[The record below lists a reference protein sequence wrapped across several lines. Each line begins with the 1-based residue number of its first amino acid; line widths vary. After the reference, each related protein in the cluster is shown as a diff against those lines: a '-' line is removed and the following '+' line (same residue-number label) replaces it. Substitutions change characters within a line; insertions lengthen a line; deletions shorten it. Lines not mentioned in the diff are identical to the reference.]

1 MLFKKIT
8 MKNNFRFII
17 YIVITSLMNKF
28 FLNNNSKGI
37 LWMFGFIINI
47 TIMALCIRE
56 LSYKYNSFEIQ
67 NFRNFFSIIILLIL
81 FILNKNVKINTYQL
95 RNNFIRNIFHFIGQS
110 CWTWGLTVLPL
121 ALVFSLEFTMP
132 IWASIIAL
140 LFLKERITLN
150 KILFLIIG
158 LIGTYTILLP
168 GTNNINF
175 YNLIVLFSAIAYAVA
190 HNFTKKLTETDS
202 ILSILFFMS
211 VIQLPFSFIGSILV
225 GNINYYI
232 LNELPLIIFLTIT
245 SLLAHLSLSSA
256 LKNSDATVILPIDY
270 IRLPLIAVI
279 GWYYYDEIMTYNIII
294 GSSLIIFGTIFFV
307 KNDFMKK

>member
-8 MKNNFRFII
+8 IKNNFSLIMD
-17 YIVITSLMNKF
+17 IVIAFIMKIFHLNK
-28 FLNNNSKGI
+28 NSTGI
-37 LWMFGFIINI
+37 LWMFGFILNI

-67 NFRNFFSIIILLIL
+67 NFRNFFSIIILLFI
-81 FILNKNVKINTYQL
+81 FILSKKTNLYSYQL
-95 RNNFIRNIFHFIGQS
+95 KNNFIRNIFHFIGQS

-132 IWASIIAL
+132 IWASIFAL
-140 LFLKERITLN
+140 LFLKEKITLN

-158 LIGTYTILLP
+158 LIGTFTILLP
-168 GTNNINF
+168 STNNINI
-175 YNLIVLFSAIAYAVA
+175 YNLIVLFSAMAYAVA

-211 VIQLPFSFIGSILV
+211 LIQLPFSLIGSVIV

-232 LNELPLIIFLTIT
+232 LNELPLIAFLTIT

-256 LKNSDATVILPIDY
+256 LKNSDASIILPIDY
-270 IRLPLIAVI
+270 IRLPFIAVI